1 LVLVGRNRER
11 AVAAAESLG
20 SKYGASAVAVQGDAS
35 VSQTQ
40 VDRFI
45 EEAVGALDS
54 VDGLAVTTG
63 TSTEYWRR
71 SLEQMSDAAWA
82 ASFEDLLM
90 GTVRPCMA
98 VVPHLTRA
106 GSGAI
111 VTTAAYSVRAPDRAA
126 VPYSTLKA
134 AVAAFTKGLAR
145 SYGKEGIQ
153 ANCVC
158 PGAVETERLHQLRGH
173 FAREKGVP
181 YEEAFERVMVE
192 DWELDIA
199 WRPARP
205 HEVGEL
211 IAFLLSQRARYLTG
225 ALVNID
231 GGTNF

>member
-1 LVLVGRNRER
+1 
-11 AVAAAESLG
+11 
-20 SKYGASAVAVQGDAS
+20 
-35 VSQTQ
+35 
-40 VDRFI
+40 
-45 EEAVGALDS
+45 
-54 VDGLAVTTG
+54 
-63 TSTEYWRR
+63 
-71 SLEQMSDAAWA
+71 MSDAAWT

-98 VVPHLTRA
+98 IVPHLIRA

-145 SYGKEGIQ
+145 SYGKDGIQ

-158 PGAVETERLHQLRGH
+158 PGAVETDRLHQLRGH
-173 FAREKGVP
+173 FAKEKGVP
-181 YEEAFERVMVE
+181 YEEALERVMVE

-199 WRPARP
+199 MERPAQP
-205 HEVGEL
+205 QEVGEL